1 MKPPES
7 NFGGFCEGKIMDVK
21 CAVKEK
27 EQYAGIVAW
36 FRSQGDL
43 SPAQMA
49 LLADVINEMSEEIYE
64 HYRALCDILKE
75 QLKRVRRICREKG
88 CEAAYPEKAER
99 DQLLYALKTACE
111 KKAVLEEKYGE
122 LAGGLEI

>member
-7 NFGGFCEGKIMDVK
+7 NFGGFCKGKIMDVK

-75 QLKRVRRICREKG
+75 H
-88 CEAAYPEKAER
+88 
-99 DQLLYALKTACE
+99 
-111 KKAVLEEKYGE
+111 
-122 LAGGLEI
+122 

>member
-1 MKPPES
+1 
-7 NFGGFCEGKIMDVK
+7 MDVK

-99 DQLLYALKTACE
+99 DQLLYVLKTACE